1 MLLVNHLT
9 ASYGAGTVLEG
20 VSLSVAEGM
29 IFGLVGPNG
38 HGKTTLLRA
47 ISGLVQ
53 RQSGLVEFEGKSI
66 QSLRAEKRASQGIVH
81 VPQGDLIYRNMTIL
95 ENLLMGGYTNPS
107 TEITRAQLRKV
118 FNLFPKLEERAQQT
132 ASSLSGGERRMLG
145 IGRGLMMA
153 NVKFLMLD
161 EPSLGLAPVVIDQIY
176 SAIDQLRQDGLTIL
190 IVEENVSRISTI
202 ADELS
207 LLNHGRIVWN
217 GSAGE
222 LAASSDLLQA
232 YLGV

>member
-1 MLLVNHLT
+1 
-9 ASYGAGTVLEG
+9 
-20 VSLSVAEGM
+20 M

-47 ISGLVQ
+47 ISGLMQ
-53 RQSGLVEFEGKSI
+53 LQSGVIEFEGRSI
-66 QSLRAEKRASQGIVH
+66 QRLKAEKRASEGIVH
-81 VPQGDLIYRNMTIL
+81 IPQGDLVYRNMTIL

-107 TEITRAQLRKV
+107 METTRTQLGKV
-118 FNLFPKLEERAQQT
+118 FDLFPKLKERSSQT

-153 NVKFLMLD
+153 NVRLLMLD
-161 EPSLGLAPVVIDQIY
+161 EPSLGLAPVIIDQIY
-176 SAIDQLRQDGLTIL
+176 DAIDQLRQGGMTIL
-190 IVEENVSRISTI
+190 IVEENIGRIATI
-202 ADELS
+202 ADELG
-207 LLNHGRIVWN
+207 LLNHGRMVWN

-222 LAASSDLLQA
+222 LAAGGNLLQT

>member
-1 MLLVNHLT
+1 
-9 ASYGAGTVLEG
+9 
-20 VSLSVAEGM
+20 M

-47 ISGLVQ
+47 ISGLVP
-53 RQSGLVEFEGKSI
+53 RQGGAIEFKGRSI
-66 QSLRAEKRASQGIVH
+66 QGLRAEKRASQGIVH
-81 VPQGDLIYRNMTIL
+81 VPQGDLVYRNMTIL

-107 TEITRAQLRKV
+107 METTRTQLGKV
-118 FNLFPKLEERAQQT
+118 YDLFPKLKERAAQT

-145 IGRGLMMA
+145 IGRGLMMG

-176 SAIDQLRQDGLTIL
+176 AAIDQLRQGGLTIL

-202 ADELS
+202 ADKLS
-207 LLNHGRIVWN
+207 LLNHGRVVWN

-222 LAASSDLLQA
+222 LAASSDLLQT